1 MRAAIVAKDELIEIG
16 VDMLAP
22 QAVIRA
28 QRPALQQREGAVAP
42 GQDDVGRHI
51 PDNARNSA
59 SVRPRTDP
67 PSEPAQLHARPSS
80 NTTSSGT

>member
-1 MRAAIVAKDELIEIG
+1 MRAAIVAKEELIEIG

-42 GQDDVGRHI
+42 GHGRHV
-51 PDNARNSA
+51 PDNARIVPVWHRSFCA
-59 SVRPRTDP
+59 SSQAV
-67 PSEPAQLHARPSS
+67 L
-80 NTTSSGT
+80 